1 MGERT
6 DRCRENAI
14 ECKRMAMLVNDQ
26 TIRSIYL
33 DLAKEWT
40 TMAEEAEEL
49 ERRFVPPK
57 EQT

>member
-1 MGERT
+1 
-6 DRCRENAI
+6 
-14 ECKRMAMLVNDQ
+14 MLVDDQ

-40 TMAEEAEEL
+40 KMAEEAEEL
-49 ERRFVPPK
+49 ERRFAHPK

>member
-6 DRCRENAI
+6 DRCRENAV
-14 ECKRMAMLVNDQ
+14 ECRRMAMGVTDQ

-33 DLAKEWT
+33 DLANEWT
-40 TMAEEAEEL
+40 AMAEEAEEL
-49 ERRFVPPK
+49 ERRFTHPK